1 MTYFDEAQLG
11 INELQNRCL
20 PSPSDTPLPTPLIGE
35 IELPAAE
42 SVAKEAWT

>member
-1 MTYFDEAQLG
+1 MTYSDEAQLE

-20 PSPSDTPLPTPLIGE
+20 PSPSDTLLPKLLSGE

-42 SVAKEAWT
+42 VIAEEVS